1 MNKPETEEESIKA
14 EALRRLLVRRRF
26 GGPQAPTRE
35 LSMSRKPM
43 PEQEE

>member
-1 MNKPETEEESIKA
+1 MNKPETEEESIRA

-26 GGPQAPTRE
+26 AEPQAPTKA
-35 LSMSRKPM
+35 LFPSRKPM